1 MSILSWL
8 LDLLYPPKCVVC
20 GKLLTVKA
28 PVCPHCLDVL
38 PDFDGAA
45 PSVRF
50 TSGGAVSFFYE
61 GKLRESFLRFKFGG
75 SAYYAQTYGAWMA
88 HTICDKLA
96 GTYDVLTW
104 APVSRARKRK
114 RGYDQAALLCRALG
128 ARLGLEPARA
138 VHACRRRTAAGKRLR
153 RVPGRAARALR
164 GKARPHHRR
173 HCNDRRN
180 TGRMQPHAA
189 AGRRVG
195 RCLRG
200 VCRAE
205 KTRLK
210 DNKAMKLIRD
220 IGIDLGTANVL
231 CYVEGRGIVLRE
243 PSVVAVDKNTG
254 KVLQVGAAAR
264 NMLGRT
270 PGNIVAV
277 RPLRDGVITDY
288 EMTEKMLEQF
298 LKKINKFTLVK
309 PRVIVSVPSG
319 ITEVEER
326 AVIQAAMEAGA
337 RRVYLIEEP
346 FAAALGAKL
355 AISGPEGHMVVDIGG
370 GTTDIAVL
378 SLNGIAASSSIKVAG
393 DTFDEAVAAYM
404 RKRYGM
410 LIGLNT
416 AEEVK
421 ITIGCVYPRPQEL
434 FMLVKGR
441 DAKTGLP
448 NEVTISSAEM
458 LEAFK
463 RPARQIVDEA
473 LDVLEHSSPE
483 LVADIAQTGIVL
495 TGGGSLLYGFDK
507 LISERTEIACSI
519 ADDADSCVANGCGR
533 SLQWISSM
541 QEGTINLARRKLMK
555 EQ

>member
-1 MSILSWL
+1 
-8 LDLLYPPKCVVC
+8 
-20 GKLLTVKA
+20 
-28 PVCPHCLDVL
+28 
-38 PDFDGAA
+38 
-45 PSVRF
+45 
-50 TSGGAVSFFYE
+50 
-61 GKLRESFLRFKFGG
+61 
-75 SAYYAQTYGAWMA
+75 
-88 HTICDKLA
+88 
-96 GTYDVLTW
+96 
-104 APVSRARKRK
+104 
-114 RGYDQAALLCRALG
+114 
-128 ARLGLEPARA
+128 
-138 VHACRRRTAAGKRLR
+138 
-153 RVPGRAARALR
+153 
-164 GKARPHHRR
+164 
-173 HCNDRRN
+173 
-180 TGRMQPHAA
+180 
-189 AGRRVG
+189 
-195 RCLRG
+195 
-200 VCRAE
+200 
-205 KTRLK
+205 
-210 DNKAMKLIRD
+210 MKLIRD

-346 FAAALGAKL
+346 LAAALGAKL

-378 SLNGIAASSSIKVAG
+378 SLNG
-393 DTFDEAVAAYM
+393 
-404 RKRYGM
+404 M

-434 FMLVKGR
+434 SMLVKGR

-448 NEVTISSAEM
+448 NEVTISSSEM

-463 RPARQIVDEA
+463 RPARQIVDEV

-483 LVADIAQTGIVL
+483 LVADIAQNGIVL